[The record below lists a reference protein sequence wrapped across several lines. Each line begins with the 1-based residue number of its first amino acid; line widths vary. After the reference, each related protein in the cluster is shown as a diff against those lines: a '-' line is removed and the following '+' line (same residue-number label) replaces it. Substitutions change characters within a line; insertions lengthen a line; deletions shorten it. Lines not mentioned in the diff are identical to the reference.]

1 MKKFI
6 LTLSTV
12 FGFIQFCSSQSW
24 SWVNSGGNSDLDAVK
39 NVSIDSSGN
48 SYIIGVF
55 SQTIFAGA
63 NQLTSFGS
71 DDFFIAKYNSLG
83 VLEWARSGGGSSADG
98 YSMSSATDSVG
109 NTIVALAAIGNVQ
122 FGTYNLTNTLNDIT
136 LLKYDA
142 TGNLIFARS
151 YGSNSND
158 VPIGVALD
166 QQGNIFVAG
175 FFANTISF
183 GSISLNSFGLTDS
196 YLAKFDSD
204 GLPIWAKQAGGT
216 SYDAGAGIAIDK
228 YNHVYF
234 TGYFNS
240 NANFDGQSLS
250 SSGGDDIF
258 IASYDSNGN
267 VRWAKSG
274 DGSGAYDIG
283 NKLSCD
289 INGNVYTI
297 GQFEDTI
304 AFGGLTSVSNGMLD
318 VFIVK
323 ADSSGTFKWLNTYGG
338 PADDVGYDID
348 VLENGTMYYS
358 GLFND
363 ACAFGSTT
371 LTSIGGMD
379 MFIASNFSDGSM
391 FWVKQEGGP
400 GDDIARSIE
409 VKNETECYVAGSFSD
424 LVPFNNF
431 NLQSNG
437 LADFFVGKMA
447 APLSSVFEIGLNESI
462 AIFPNPAASG
472 QQIYF
477 EFKNEQGKQFR
488 LELIDR
494 LGSVIAKA
502 DYFGID
508 VLANFTLPNVSNGI
522 YFVRIIQ
529 SDGKIFS
536 SKISIQK

>member
-1 MKKFI
+1 
-6 LTLSTV
+6 
-12 FGFIQFCSSQSW
+12 
-24 SWVNSGGNSDLDAVK
+24 
-39 NVSIDSSGN
+39 
-48 SYIIGVF
+48 
-55 SQTIFAGA
+55 
-63 NQLTSFGS
+63 
-71 DDFFIAKYNSLG
+71 
-83 VLEWARSGGGSSADG
+83 
-98 YSMSSATDSVG
+98 
-109 NTIVALAAIGNVQ
+109 
-122 FGTYNLTNTLNDIT
+122 
-136 LLKYDA
+136 
-142 TGNLIFARS
+142 
-151 YGSNSND
+151 
-158 VPIGVALD
+158 
-166 QQGNIFVAG
+166 
-175 FFANTISF
+175 
-183 GSISLNSFGLTDS
+183 
-196 YLAKFDSD
+196 
-204 GLPIWAKQAGGT
+204 
-216 SYDAGAGIAIDK
+216 
-228 YNHVYF
+228 
-234 TGYFNS
+234 
-240 NANFDGQSLS
+240 
-250 SSGGDDIF
+250 
-258 IASYDSNGN
+258 
-267 VRWAKSG
+267 
-274 DGSGAYDIG
+274 
-283 NKLSCD
+283 
-289 INGNVYTI
+289 
-297 GQFEDTI
+297 
-304 AFGGLTSVSNGMLD
+304 
-318 VFIVK
+318 
-323 ADSSGTFKWLNTYGG
+323 
-338 PADDVGYDID
+338 
-348 VLENGTMYYS
+348 
-358 GLFND
+358 
-363 ACAFGSTT
+363 
-371 LTSIGGMD
+371 